1 VEPLEGAEVEERV
14 VLVSDVV
21 CERMQRR
28 EMVRV
33 WRRNREGV
41 ERVGKERGRDTSMED
56 GLLEVSSM
64 V

>member
-1 VEPLEGAEVEERV
+1 M
-14 VLVSDVV
+14 VL
-21 CERMQRR
+21 
-28 EMVRV
+28 V
-33 WRRNREGV
+33 WRRNRERV